1 LVDFAT
7 MLSVAVIDL
16 EGQFNAPVAV
26 TLDALQIAASLTGRP
41 IASVAY
47 IGGRHRFAQATCLP
61 WSALGK
67 PWDVVIV
74 PGLGLSHA
82 LDPVA
87 GLSTPRGQALIHT
100 LHKHHAR
107 GGWVAASCTA
117 SFALAEAGL
126 MDGYLATTSWWL
138 AAEFRRRYPRVSL
151 REGALTTEDG
161 NVLCAGGTLAHV
173 DLMLVLIAKLFG
185 AELATR
191 VAQYLVSPWRAPQSA
206 VAEIGQTRVTDTL
219 LARAIAHT
227 KANLGRPVSV
237 EELADALATS
247 PRTLHRRAQA
257 SLGLSV
263 VGLMRRVRGEE
274 AMRLLRE
281 TNLPLARIAE
291 RVGYTD
297 MSTLRTLVL
306 KLSGQTPAALR
317 RSGQARV

>member
-1 LVDFAT
+1 
-7 MLSVAVIDL
+7 MLSIAIVDL

-26 TLDALQIAASLTGRP
+26 TLDSLQIAASLAGRP
-41 IASVAY
+41 MADVAY
-47 IGGRHRFAQATCLP
+47 IGGHRVFAKAACLP

-82 LDPVA
+82 LDPVTA
-87 GLSTPRGQALIHT
+87 LSTTKGRRLVHALGEQ
-100 LHKHHAR
+100 HAC
-107 GGWVAASCTA
+107 GALLAASCTA

-126 MDGYLATTSWWL
+126 LDGRLATTSWWL
-138 AAEFRRRYPRVSL
+138 AAEFRQRYPQAQL
-151 REGALTTEDG
+151 RDGALTTEDG

-173 DLMLVLIAKLFG
+173 DLMLALIAKQFG

-206 VAEIGQTRVTDTL
+206 IAEIGQTRVTDAL
-219 LARAIAHT
+219 LARAIT
-227 KANLGRPVSV
+227 QIKANIDRAVSV

-247 PRTLHRRAQA
+247 TRTLHRRAQA

-274 AMRLLRE
+274 AIRLLRQ

-297 MSTLRTLVL
+297 TSTLRTLVL
-306 KLSGQTPAALR
+306 KLSGQTPAAMR
-317 RSGQARV
+317 RRGK

>member
-1 LVDFAT
+1 
-7 MLSVAVIDL
+7 MLSIAIIDL

-26 TLDALQIAASLTGRP
+26 TLDALQIVASLAGRP
-41 IASVAY
+41 MADVAY
-47 IGGRHRFAQATCLP
+47 IGGQRGFAKATRLP

-82 LDPVA
+82 LDPFTA
-87 GLSTPRGQALIHT
+87 LST
-100 LHKHHAR
+100 AR
-107 GGWVAASCTA
+107 GRTLVSALQAQQARGALLAASCTA

-126 MDGYLATTSWWL
+126 LDDRLATTSWWL
-138 AAEFRRRYPRVSL
+138 AAEFRHRYPKVNL
-151 REGALTTEDG
+151 RESALTTQDG
-161 NVLCAGGTLAHV
+161 RLLCAGGTLAHV

-206 VAEIGQTRVTDTL
+206 VAEIAQTRVTDAL
-219 LARAIAHT
+219 LARSIAHI
-227 KANLGRPVSV
+227 KANLDRPLSV
-237 EELADALATS
+237 DELAGALATS

-281 TNLPLARIAE
+281 TNLPLAKIAE

-297 MSTLRTLVL
+297 TSTLRTLVL
-306 KLSGQTPAALR
+306 KLSGQTPAAMR
-317 RSGQARV
+317 RSGK

>member
-1 LVDFAT
+1 
-7 MLSVAVIDL
+7 MLSIAIIDL

-26 TLDALQIAASLTGRP
+26 TLDSLQIVASLAGRP
-41 IASVAY
+41 LADVSY
-47 IGGRHRFAQATCLP
+47 IGGQRGFARATCLP

-82 LDPVA
+82 LDPVTA
-87 GLSTPRGQALIHT
+87 LSATKGRALVHA
-100 LHKHHAR
+100 LQKHHAR
-107 GGWVAASCTA
+107 GGLLAASCTA

-126 MDGYLATTSWWL
+126 LNERLATTSWWL
-138 AAEFRRRYPRVSL
+138 AAEFRHRYPRVNL

-161 NVLCAGGTLAHV
+161 QLLCAGGTLAHV

-185 AELATR
+185 SELATR
-191 VAQYLVSPWRAPQSA
+191 VAQYLVSPWRSPQSA

-219 LARAIAHT
+219 LAKSIAHI
-227 KANLGRPVSV
+227 KANLDRPVSV
-237 EELADALATS
+237 DELADALATS

-257 SLGLSV
+257 ALGLSV

-281 TNLPLARIAE
+281 TDLPLPRIAE
-291 RVGYTD
+291 RVGYNDT
-297 MSTLRTLVL
+297 STLRTLVL
-306 KLSGQTPAALR
+306 KLSGQTPAAMR
-317 RSGQARV
+317 RRCK